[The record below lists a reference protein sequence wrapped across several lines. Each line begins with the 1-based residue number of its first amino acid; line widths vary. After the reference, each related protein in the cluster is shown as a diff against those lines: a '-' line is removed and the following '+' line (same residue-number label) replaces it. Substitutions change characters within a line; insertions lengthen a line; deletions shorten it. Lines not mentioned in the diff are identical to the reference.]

1 MNYLN
6 KINKWHINII
16 QCIVGFTMGLFLN
29 MWGVTLAK
37 IFLLYFLMLVF
48 SLATYVKGISRGIVL
63 ATIDDSKWMGYLLD
77 EIKKDKPKA

>member
-6 KINKWHINII
+6 KINKWHIHTI

-29 MWGVTLAK
+29 MWGVSLAK
-37 IFLLYFLMLVF
+37 IFLLYFLMVVF

-63 ATIDDSKWMGYLLD
+63 GTIDDSKWMGYLID
-77 EIKKDKPKA
+77 EIKKDSPKA

>member
-6 KINKWHINII
+6 KINKYHNNIT

-29 MWGVTLAK
+29 MWGVSLAK